1 MGFQFVN
8 SGYERVQ
15 QGLIAPDVFDQAVFR
30 DIINH
35 LMIHSFRKQLKN
47 QTNYEQLTLP
57 FSAKKKSTVCTP
69 LMHVVFNYGL
79 LFMNLV

>member
-15 QGLIAPDVFDQAVFR
+15 QGLIAPDVFDQAVFK

-57 FSAKKKSTVCTP
+57 ISAKKAQFAQPSCMWFLTMVYCS
-69 LMHVVFNYGL
+69 
-79 LFMNLV
+79 

>member
-57 FSAKKKSTVCTP
+57 FSAKKRAQFAQPSCMWFLTMVYC
-69 LMHVVFNYGL
+69 L
-79 LFMNLV
+79 

>member
-1 MGFQFVN
+1 MFFLFAN
-8 SGYERVQ
+8 SKWVFNLLRVQ

-35 LMIHSFRKQLKN
+35 LMINSFRKQLKN

-57 FSAKKKSTVCTP
+57 FSAKKEHSLHSPHACG
-69 LMHVVFNYGL
+69 F
-79 LFMNLV
+79 

>member
-1 MGFQFVN
+1 MVFQLVH

-15 QGLIAPDVFDQAVFR
+15 QGLIAPDVFDQAVFK

-57 FSAKKKSTVCTP
+57 ISAEKNTVCTA